1 LYREMGEGALQK
13 EKFWN
18 IWKILQ
24 THEPLYSCG
33 FQSHLVDSKRGLLKE
48 WWAVRD
54 SNPGL
59 PACKAGALTN

>member
-1 LYREMGEGALQK
+1 LDVERRDDDEEDDDYEPFIQEEEEQSRTREDDAEIG
-13 EKFWN
+13 
-18 IWKILQ
+18 
-24 THEPLYSCG
+24 
-33 FQSHLVDSKRGLLKE
+33 D